1 MQAGSIQP
9 GQNVVVIDDV
19 IATGEQHVCASN
31 RTPFSLCSPG
41 GSAVA
46 AGELVAKQG
55 GKTVAYL
62 FMIEAT
68 QLNGRL
74 KLDAPVY
81 SIVQVDDKY

>member
-9 GQNVVVIDDV
+9 GQNAVVIDDV
-19 IATGEQHVCASN
+19 MATGEQHVCGAN
-31 RTPFSLCSPG
+31 RAPFSLCSSG

-68 QLNGRL
+68 QLNGRS

-81 SIVQVDDKY
+81 STIQVDDKY

>member
-9 GQNVVVIDDV
+9 GQNVVIIDDV
-19 IATGEQHVCASN
+19 IATGEQHVCASSGAL
-31 RTPFSLCSPG
+31 FSLFSTG

-68 QLNGRL
+68 QLNGRQ

-81 SIVQVDDKY
+81 SIMHVDDKY